1 MTILHI
7 KYVGLRSSTIYTT
20 DLRFHINA
28 AKVLYTSWSSMTVIV
43 WKERAVTMLLF
54 HDQIWGNDRS
64 VKIFLSFTQSFSDLT
79 EKLLVGE
86 KFGDLDLRI
95 FV

>member
-1 MTILHI
+1 MI
-7 KYVGLRSSTIYTT
+7 KYEVTT
-20 DLRFHINA
+20 DL
-28 AKVLYTSWSSMTVIV
+28 L
-43 WKERAVTMLLF
+43 
-54 HDQIWGNDRS
+54 
-64 VKIFLSFTQSFSDLT
+64 KIFLSFTQSFSDLT

>member
-1 MTILHI
+1 
-7 KYVGLRSSTIYTT
+7 
-20 DLRFHINA
+20 
-28 AKVLYTSWSSMTVIV
+28 MTVIV

-54 HDQIWGNDRS
+54 HVTTDLLN
-64 VKIFLSFTQSFSDLT
+64 IFLSFTQSFSDLT